1 MSDYFRLLGEPR
13 RPWIDP
19 EALKQK
25 FLALSAEAHPDRF
38 HHADDAARREAGPR
52 FAELNAAYQCLR
64 ESKTRIAHLLQ
75 LERGAP
81 PARVDSIPEET
92 MTLFSRVAESCREL
106 DGLLKERSTLT
117 SPLLKAAWFEK
128 AQPALDNLQGLL
140 DGIRAAQR
148 DLEARLKSLN
158 THWEATAGAPAR
170 QDAGELPLDEI
181 ERLYRQFGYLNRWEQ
196 QLQERFVHCSFP

>member
-1 MSDYFRLLGEPR
+1 
-13 RPWIDP
+13 
-19 EALKQK
+19 
-25 FLALSAEAHPDRF
+25 
-38 HHADDAARREAGPR
+38 
-52 FAELNAAYQCLR
+52 
-64 ESKTRIAHLLQ
+64 
-75 LERGAP
+75 
-81 PARVDSIPEET
+81 RVDSIPEET

-106 DGLLKERSTLT
+106 DGLLKERAALT

-128 AQPALDNLQGLL
+128 AQPALDNLQRLL

-148 DLEARLKSLN
+148 DLETRLKTLN
-158 THWEATAGAPAR
+158 THWEATAGAPAH